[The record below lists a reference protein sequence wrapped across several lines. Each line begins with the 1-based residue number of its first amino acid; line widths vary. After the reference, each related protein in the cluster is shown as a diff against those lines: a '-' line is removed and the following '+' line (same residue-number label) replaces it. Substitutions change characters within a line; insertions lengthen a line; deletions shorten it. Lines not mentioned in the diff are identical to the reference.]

1 MTVEVEGTDNTPPV
15 SAPLAQ
21 YPLTFIKGSWHY
33 SESFQ
38 CPSAFHSSSLSS
50 VTWSCD
56 YLLES
61 EQASPGDL
69 WRRKARDPQ
78 QGVEERKST
87 TDIKE
92 KSQRQTL
99 TWLLQDGLT
108 NPNFWVIWLVLNSC
122 HLPSTRVWA
131 LISYFTKR
139 SVLRLTGPCS

>member
-1 MTVEVEGTDNTPPV
+1 MRVFNV
-15 SAPLAQ
+15 
-21 YPLTFIKGSWHY
+21 FR
-33 SESFQ
+33 F
-38 CPSAFHSSSLSS
+38 LSRS
-50 VTWSCD
+50 VFSVVWSCD

-61 EQASPGDL
+61 EQASPGDH
-69 WRRKARDPQ
+69 WRCEARDPQ

-87 TDIKE
+87 KDIKE
-92 KSQRQTL
+92 KSQRPTL

-139 SVLRLTGPCS
+139 SALRLMGPCSQSEDGNPRSVCLTLCKEGDPS